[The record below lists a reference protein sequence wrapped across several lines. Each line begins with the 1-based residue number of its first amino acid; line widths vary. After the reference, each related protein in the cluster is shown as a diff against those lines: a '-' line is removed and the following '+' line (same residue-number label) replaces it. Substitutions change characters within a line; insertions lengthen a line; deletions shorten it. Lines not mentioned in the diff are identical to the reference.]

1 MPFARKFWEV
11 VSTSE
16 CYFTILYLNVDWWGH
31 LNPTSCNRNNLY
43 LLHLVAEYQMTALKC
58 SKVGHVTKEFHFTSK
73 ILCQRISTKSQYL
86 YSICL
91 KINTNHYDLYST
103 KSSSIIC
110 QTTCQGITYTPIT
123 IKAEANPQGRQLPH

>member
-1 MPFARKFWEV
+1 M
-11 VSTSE
+11 VSKNE
-16 CYFTILYLNVDWWGH
+16 CYFTNFTILYLDADWWGH

-43 LLHLVAEYQMTALKC
+43 LLHLVAEYLMTALKC
-58 SKVGHVTKEFHFTSK
+58 SKIGHVTMEFHFTSK

-110 QTTCQGITYTPIT
+110 QSIDIQDSDLLEGWHQPYKDGLSLTDYL
-123 IKAEANPQGRQLPH
+123 A